1 MKESAA
7 PFRYNVI
14 HTHATK
20 YDDQIRWPTLISQP
34 EGEAMVRA
42 ALNLFGKWT
51 LTTAQAC
58 AVLDISASSYERWKQ
73 GRIGPLGAD
82 LKARLSN
89 LLGIHAALRLIFTDA
104 ERGYTWIKAANA
116 AFHSQSALDVML
128 GGYLT
133 DIMRVRHYLD
143 AQRGS
148 W

>member
-1 MKESAA
+1 MRESFT

-14 HTHATK
+14 HAHPGDADVDMRGPK
-20 YDDQIRWPTLISQP
+20 QISQP
-34 EGEAMVRA
+34 EGEALVRA
-42 ALNLFGKWT
+42 TVNLFGKWD
-51 LTTAQAC
+51 LTTVQAC

-104 ERGYTWIKAANA
+104 ARGYGWIKAANT
-116 AFHSQSALDVML
+116 AFQGRSALDLMQ

-143 AQRGS
+143 SQRGS